1 MSFVETRINNGE
13 IVYETVGGPEYSTE
27 IAMTR
32 SGYEARN
39 INWIYS
45 RGRWQLGERVLTKA
59 ELAAITRFFHAMR
72 GRAYGFR
79 FKDWSDYAA
88 GADGVLGAGVGTGLA
103 TYQLGKKY
111 LQGTQS
117 VIRPVKKPIATGFA
131 VQRNGSNVSGV
142 VLDTATGIVTVPP
155 IATFNISAVTNAN
168 PGVVS
173 AAGHTFSNGDQ
184 IVLATMGG
192 MPSLN
197 GLKVTIGG
205 VGAGVF
211 NIGMST
217 VGLGTYTSGGTASKY
232 PQPADVL
239 SWTGEFDVPVRFDT
253 DAIRTT
259 FKAMST
265 DQSEALHYLASLEI
279 VELRL

>member
-1 MSFVETRINNGE
+1 MSFVETRINDGL
-13 IVYETVGGPEYSTE
+13 IVYETVGGAEYSTE
-27 IAMTR
+27 IAVTR
-32 SGYEARN
+32 SGFEARN
-39 INWIYS
+39 INWAIA
-45 RGRWQLGERVLTKA
+45 RGRWQLGDRVLTKA
-59 ELAAITRFFHAMR
+59 ELAGINRFFHAMR

-79 FKDWSDYAA
+79 FKDWSDYQA
-88 GADGVLGAGVGTGLA
+88 GTDGVLGTGFGSGLA
-103 TYQLGKKY
+103 AYQLGKKY
-111 LQGTQS
+111 AQGSQS
-117 VIRPVKKPIATGFA
+117 VIRPIKKPVATGFA
-131 VQRNGSNVSGV
+131 VQRNGSAVGGV
-142 VLDTATGIVTVPP
+142 TLNTVTGIVTVPP

-192 MPSLN
+192 MPTLT

-217 VGLGTYTSGGTASKY
+217 IGLGTYTSGGTASKY

-239 SWTGEFDVPVRFDT
+239 TWTGEFDVPVRFDT

-259 FKAMST
+259 FKAMT
-265 DQSEALHYLASLEI
+265 QDQTEALHYLDSLEI